1 MGSEE
6 SRKDCEFLWTLIC
19 SKKTLFSIGSL
30 FPSFPVIS
38 ETVGPIKCGLRK
50 CVWVCEFVCFKYID
64 KGGGAR
70 RRMEHFTLMHHA
82 ARPCKLTSH
91 VSATHIRP
99 EYFIR
104 LMFFSLNVYPK
115 LLAGSSPSEPLY
127 QLCFFK
133 CFFFFFY
140 SCVHDYF
147 SILFTI
153 ISLMPLSY
161 TAK

>member
-1 MGSEE
+1 MCAE
-6 SRKDCEFLWTLIC
+6 R
-19 SKKTLFSIGSL
+19 
-30 FPSFPVIS
+30 
-38 ETVGPIKCGLRK
+38 

-70 RRMEHFTLMHHA
+70 RRMEHFSLMHHA
-82 ARPCKLTSH
+82 ARPCELASH

-104 LMFFSLNVYPK
+104 VMFFSLNVYPK

-133 CFFFFFY
+133 CFFFFVLFFLIHASMTIFP
-140 SCVHDYF
+140 SCLPHHF
-147 SILFTI
+147 SYASLLHCKISSHNSSFDVFATFFAIQRHFI
-153 ISLMPLSY
+153 INMMPRSLEQMLY
-161 TAK
+161 Q